1 MAVLERPGETGSTA
15 PIGTPAGDV
24 SSFELDGAARRQ
36 VEAADDVDERRL
48 AGAVRADQADDLPAA
63 KLEGDVPQR
72 VDALEG
78 ARNGGGPERRTG
90 PPRLPFVA
98 QIFGTTFATTV
109 PTTFGTLFW
118 ILITR

>member
-1 MAVLERPGETGSTA
+1 VTVLERPGKTSSA
-15 PIGTPAGDV
+15 AAIGPPAGDV
-24 SSFELDGAARRQ
+24 TSFQLDGAARRP

-48 AGAVRADQADDLPAA
+48 AGTVRADQSDDLTAA
-63 KLEGDVPQR
+63 QFEGDIPQR

-78 ARNGGGPERRTG
+78 AGNGGGPERRTG

-109 PTTFGTLFW
+109 PTTLGTLFW
-118 ILITR
+118 ILMTR

>member
-1 MAVLERPGETGSTA
+1 MTVLERPRKTRSA
-15 PIGTPAGDV
+15 AAIRTPARDI
-24 SSFELDGAARRQ
+24 SPFELDRPARRA
-36 VEAADDVDERRL
+36 VEAADDVDEGRL
-48 AGAVRADQADDLPAA
+48 AGAVRADQTDDLTAA